1 MFLKP
6 LAALSVLAL
15 ASCATIAPPAPK
27 GTVDHFVL
35 LWQKR
40 PGNLEDRKALAEAA
54 NSLRVIPGIRTLDF
68 GPALQSDR
76 PVVDDSFDIGMLVR
90 FDSAASLHAYETNPR
105 HLEKVNK
112 VLKPLTKKIVVY
124 DVIH

>member
-6 LAALSVLAL
+6 ILALSILAL
-15 ASCATIAPPAPK
+15 ASCATIAPPASS

-40 PGNLEDRKALAEAA
+40 PGNLEDRKDLAAA
-54 NSLRVIPGIRTLDF
+54 ADSLRVIPGIRALDY

-90 FDSAASLHAYETNPR
+90 FDSAASLHAYETDPR
-105 HLEKVNK
+105 HVEKVTK
-112 VLKPLTKKIVVY
+112 VLKLLTKKIVVY